1 MKFNVRL
8 FETIDG
14 ALSRSNPG
22 AQRKSR
28 LTQQAR
34 GATTT
39 DSIATRLHNLAGM
52 SPPAGTPLLSS
63 TPNENMND
71 TPVGGN

>member
-1 MKFNVRL
+1 MKIIVKL

-22 AQRKSR
+22 AQSKSR

-34 GATTT
+34 GATKP
-39 DSIATRLHNLAGM
+39 DSIESRLHNLAGM

-63 TPNENMND
+63 TPA
-71 TPVGGN
+71 